1 MKAILTAILM
11 SASLTS
17 VCCQALPVNA
27 MESRPDAFTEEANR
41 ILSKGFCDE
50 VKETGNKL
58 LIPKDYMYE
67 NFNDV
72 MYKLVGMEMDYL
84 ESVPRKMWDEMVAET
99 TAVIINRC
107 KDILP
112 YGSIIGK
119 WECAQDD
126 SNGASTSM
134 SLSYSTDGKIVQ
146 EGIFAGPNPENG
158 MMAKVSYRFEG
169 DYEVVRPGDFYFN
182 RLFMRNA
189 EMRDISQ
196 DPSDFSK
203 TGLSELEDYVNANLI
218 DQSYDDN
225 PYTLFLA
232 NRYEQGDLKCVKEE

>member
-1 MKAILTAILM
+1 MKEIFTAVLI
-11 SASLTS
+11 SASLT
-17 VCCQALPVNA
+17 CLCGQALPVKA
-27 MESRPDAFTEEANR
+27 MQSMPDAFTNETNR

-58 LIPKDYMYE
+58 LVPKDYMYE

-119 WECAQDD
+119 WECDD
-126 SNGASTSM
+126 PNGASTSM

-182 RLFMRNA
+182 RLFK
-189 EMRDISQ
+189 S
-196 DPSDFSK
+196 
-203 TGLSELEDYVNANLI
+203 
-218 DQSYDDN
+218 
-225 PYTLFLA
+225 LF
-232 NRYEQGDLKCVKEE
+232 